1 MNCFAICWLWR
12 NWYSLLTL
20 TLRCVRLF
28 QTIHPPHTL
37 EFTRSGYVFD
47 GILSEVAG
55 VAEGEGG
62 EELII
67 SSFLFGRCW
76 NIKSRWWVN
85 TGKIRDSSHS
95 TSLRVNSITSGEFS
109 EWQNTHLF
117 KSTKR
122 NSYLNSSEHL
132 CYNMISGI
140 LQFGWRN
147 LFGICILE
155 LVFYSIISSSH
166 FGKCLKTLNS
176 NEITSSRCTSFIGIS
191 QRQGFLVPSPSMG

>member
-95 TSLRVNSITSGEFS
+95 SSFRVNSITFGEFS
-109 EWQNTHLF
+109 EWQERAATGGCPYKKAIIKGKGGTLTDHSLL
-117 KSTKR
+117 R
-122 NSYLNSSEHL
+122 PP
-132 CYNMISGI
+132 
-140 LQFGWRN
+140 
-147 LFGICILE
+147 
-155 LVFYSIISSSH
+155 SI
-166 FGKCLKTLNS
+166 
-176 NEITSSRCTSFIGIS
+176 
-191 QRQGFLVPSPSMG
+191 FLRLPAD